1 MHDMETSAFGLAS
14 VCDLVESQIPD
25 TEPRSDD
32 LLPTGTRLRST
43 MSGRSTG
50 VIIGYNSSTGPFY
63 GADRYPYIVRWEDGY
78 VGCYHVTEYGISVV

>member
-1 MHDMETSAFGLAS
+1 MHTPFELSGI
-14 VCDLVESQIPD
+14 CDLVESQTPSP
-25 TEPRSDD
+25 EPSSYD
-32 LLPTGTRLRST
+32 LLPIGTRLRST

-78 VGCYHVTEYGISVV
+78 VGCYHVTEYGISVI